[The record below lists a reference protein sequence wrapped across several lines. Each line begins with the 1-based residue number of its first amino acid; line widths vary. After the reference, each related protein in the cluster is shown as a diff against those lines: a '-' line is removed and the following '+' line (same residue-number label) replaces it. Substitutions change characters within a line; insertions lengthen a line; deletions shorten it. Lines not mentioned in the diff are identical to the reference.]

1 MVPVVLRQR
10 HRQAQGMGALRNHR
24 VQMERHLQ
32 ARHPLR
38 PAL

>member
-24 VQMERHLQ
+24 VQVERHLQ
-32 ARHPLR
+32 ARHR
-38 PAL
+38 